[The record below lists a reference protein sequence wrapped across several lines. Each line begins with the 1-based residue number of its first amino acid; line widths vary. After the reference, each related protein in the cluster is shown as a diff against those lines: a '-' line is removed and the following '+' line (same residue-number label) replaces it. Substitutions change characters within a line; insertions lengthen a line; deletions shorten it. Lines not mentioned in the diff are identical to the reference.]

1 MEDIPGYRHLL
12 ALIAQDGNI
21 THAIPLYTEL
31 YLEESQGI
39 STKAAQPGTVLDFD
53 KVNTDM
59 VKAMRQAAAES
70 TDEILLGSGSATAD
84 GTETQNT
91 WSKLYVYSCGY
102 CGGSSAFRDRSGGKK
117 QITQ

>member
-53 KVNTDM
+53 KGEYRYGKSN
-59 VKAMRQAAAES
+59 AA
-70 TDEILLGSGSATAD
+70 
-84 GTETQNT
+84 
-91 WSKLYVYSCGY
+91 
-102 CGGSSAFRDRSGGKK
+102 GSS
-117 QITQ
+117 